1 MSMGKKLYAEF
12 SIKDRNKII
21 TIPEGIPVLSEGE
34 VNLDMY
40 KIISGNVE
48 MYTGYGT
55 KNEVLIGILGPGACF
70 GEFGILLH
78 KPAIYTIVT
87 FCEVRLLRVTEGTL
101 GNFVQENQDSVIQIM
116 RNMANMM
123 MTMMHNVDQLSLEF
137 DEMLKKI
144 AASENKAPKADS
156 ASTENAKTTNTAAKP
171 TNQEKVQQEKKNV
184 LRACAGSYR
193 FKFMDKYATNGLQSS
208 SFPNE

>member
-1 MSMGKKLYAEF
+1 MGNSKIVGY
-12 SIKDRNKII
+12 SVKDRNKII
-21 TIPEGIPVLSEGE
+21 TVPEGMTILSEGE

-87 FCEVRLLRVTEGTL
+87 FSEVRLLRVTEGAL

-123 MTMMHNVDQLSLEF
+123 MTMMHNVDQMSLEF

-144 AASENKAPKADS
+144 AASENKALNADS
-156 ASTENAKTTNTAAKP
+156 ASAAAAADAKTKNTAAKP
-171 TNQEKVQQEKKNV
+171 TNQEKVQQEKKNI
-184 LRACAGSYR
+184 LRACAGAYR
-193 FKFMDKYATNGLQSS
+193 FKFMEKYDI
-208 SFPNE
+208 

>member
-1 MSMGKKLYAEF
+1 M
-12 SIKDRNKII
+12 
-21 TIPEGIPVLSEGE
+21 TILSEGE
-34 VNLDMY
+34 VNLDIY

-55 KNEVLIGILGPGACF
+55 KNEVLIGILDPGACF

-87 FCEVRLLRVTEGTL
+87 FSEVRLLRVTEGAL

-123 MTMMHNVDQLSLEF
+123 ITMMHNVDQMSLEF

-144 AASENKAPKADS
+144 AA
-156 ASTENAKTTNTAAKP
+156 
-171 TNQEKVQQEKKNV
+171 
-184 LRACAGSYR
+184 
-193 FKFMDKYATNGLQSS
+193 
-208 SFPNE
+208 

>member
-1 MSMGKKLYAEF
+1 MGNSKIVGY
-12 SIKDRNKII
+12 SVKDRNKII
-21 TIPEGIPVLSEGE
+21 TVPEGMTILSEGE

-87 FCEVRLLRVTEGTL
+87 FSEVRLLRVTEGAL

-123 MTMMHNVDQLSLEF
+123 MTMMHNVDQMSLEF

-144 AASENKAPKADS
+144 ATSENNAPNADS
-156 ASTENAKTTNTAAKP
+156 ASAAAKADAKTTDTAAKP

-184 LRACAGSYR
+184 LRACAGAYR
-193 FKFMDKYATNGLQSS
+193 FKFMDKYNTNGLQSS
-208 SFPNE
+208 SKL

>member
-1 MSMGKKLYAEF
+1 MEKERSIAF
-12 SIKDRNKII
+12 SVKDRNKII
-21 TIPEGIPVLSEGE
+21 TIPEGITILNEGE

-87 FCEVRLLRVTEGTL
+87 YCEVQLMRVTEGAL
-101 GNFVQENQDSVIQIM
+101 GNFVKENEDCIIQIM

-123 MTMMHNVDQLSLEF
+123 MVMMHNVDQLSQEF
-137 DEMLKKI
+137 DEMQKKVKNL
-144 AASENKAPKADS
+144 ADKADDES
-156 ASTENAKTTNTAAKP
+156 SLH
-171 TNQEKVQQEKKNV
+171 EKIQAEKKKA
-184 LRACAGSYR
+184 LRQYTGSYR
-193 FKFMDKYATNGLQSS
+193 FKFMEKYDV
-208 SFPNE
+208 